1 MFGQQNPY
9 AQSHLSVTEVNTTF
23 SITLSPSENVST
35 TITISQTTAN
45 GSLSAPVSNSF
56 VTYTPNNNFIGT
68 DSFTYTTSNASGTSS
83 LETVTIE
90 IVKRSSVLSHP
101 IGNVINGL
109 NGDYLG
115 EFHTSLSGDGKTMV
129 VSSYRSDVGAS
140 NAGKAII
147 YRLINNIWTAIG
159 DPIYGSNS
167 SDYLDVTAT
176 NFDGTRVAVGLR
188 NAEITGSD
196 RGVVKVFELTNDV
209 SGTLVWSAL
218 GQSLEG
224 TQNSEQM
231 GHSLDMNGDG
241 SILAIGSNNYG
252 NSYVYKYNGSSWVLL
267 GNAISNS
274 DSPELGKSI
283 SINDFGNRVVIGKAN
298 SDTGVSNGGGFEI
311 YDYQNSGWVLSH
323 NVTGTVNSAYLGYTV
338 ELSGDGN
345 TVAAYSQLSDDGY
358 VDLYRYDGSNWSA
371 IWQSEQG
378 QNDYYGNAISL
389 SFNGD
394 VLAIGGDR
402 YDQPSS
408 DQGRVDIYKFNGSSA
423 WLKKKT
429 ISGPQSNSHFGK
441 SLALNMSGS
450 VIAIA
455 SPETDEPSSN
465 SGSVRAYR
473 LNDLTDDP
481 AITPPIYVST
491 TMGQTIEIPTS
502 IYDTEGDPITVSII
516 VPSSNA
522 TVTVSG
528 TTFTYQPSNDFVGV
542 DQITYQISD
551 GTSTTTSTLI
561 VKVYDFIYPVPNLIG
576 APIIG
581 EAQDDQFGGYVSINA
596 DGSIIAIS
604 SVYNDSNGTDS
615 GEVKIFQYSAT
626 ASPTWQQIGN
636 LTGSGAGENFGTS
649 MLLNG
654 KGNRLLVYDK
664 LYEKSGSDW
673 NLIHTFPSILS
684 NKVLTDH
691 LGETFLFSNE
701 SGTAYVYKFVNGAFT
716 LPTTLNGRTFSMND
730 KGDLIAIGDPYNDTN
745 ASDAGK
751 SEVFSYQ
758 NEQWIQQGSD
768 LLGSNSNDYFG
779 RLVELSGNGKKL
791 FISADGV
798 DINSAGDN
806 FGKLIQYEP
815 SLNASGTIDW
825 VLTDSVSG
833 TTSGFANNKIIS
845 NFDGNILL
853 VDDITRLYKLENS
866 ALTTLVNKSSGSY
879 SGNFAMSS
887 DGSSFIIGKSDYSE
901 GLSSN
906 IGIARVFSTL
916 NTINNAP
923 TVGSINRA
931 TKVNTSTQFTLPA
944 EDINGN
950 TLSIS
955 IVSSPASGSLV
966 SSGTSYI
973 YTPNN
978 NFYGTDTFTF
988 KSSDGAL
995 ESGIATATIN
1005 VFHSYSMQPK
1015 LITSIVE
1022 ESTGDDFSESI
1033 AIDGSG
1039 STFAFGDYLND
1050 GINNAISNSGLAKVF
1065 EVSSTQSV
1073 TQLGN
1078 DFVGSSSTDYLGRGI
1093 ALNQAG
1099 NILAIGSYGDDT
1111 FGSDKGAVSVYEKT
1125 GVGSQTTWVQLGN
1138 TIEGIYNSGVELEM
1152 NASGKVLV
1160 VRENSSSERFR
1171 IFYYD
1176 GVRWLQISMFDHSS
1190 NGSSGMKLKG
1200 ISEDGNRIVLSDINY
1215 DSEGISNRGLV
1226 NVYQRVGLNWQ
1237 ALGQSLLGA
1246 GANDYIGFSATLN
1259 GDGSL
1264 LAIGSAYEDQPNAT
1278 GSDHGSVKV
1287 YALSLT
1293 ASGTY
1298 TWTQK
1303 GSTLYGFQGSDW
1315 FGYGVSLDHSG
1326 KQLSVGA
1333 PNSSRYNN
1341 DAGYVQIFSF
1351 NNNEWETRSVIEGAY
1366 RKKIGK
1372 TVKLSAD
1379 GTRLLVS
1386 GEGYSSTPGALYLYD
1401 LVDSQNNTPITQDL
1415 SASTQ
1420 VNTDT
1425 NIYLPAIDPNNDAL
1439 TFSMVIS
1446 PTYGTVNITGNTAVY
1461 SPTTNYVGND
1471 SFTYT
1476 ASDGSLTSS
1485 SSTVSI
1491 SVFYKHLTAG
1501 TQISD
1506 QISGTNN
1513 YDYFGH
1519 AVAINQDGSIIAA
1532 GSYARDITVGGSNQ
1546 SNAGEVIVYQKQ
1558 SNTASG
1564 TVSWV
1569 QLGNPIQG
1577 TSSSQQYG
1585 KQLAMSPDG
1594 KRIVVRNKVF
1604 EYTGGN
1610 WVQLGNDLSLV
1621 PSTST
1626 NNSLAMNVHGNVV
1639 AVGNNS
1645 YVEVYSLSNGVW
1657 SKKGQR
1663 IDQESSSD
1671 YSNVVDLS
1679 YDGNTLA
1686 IGAYQNNGGGSDSGH
1701 VRVYHYQAGQWT
1713 QLGSDIDGDSSNDYF
1728 GISVSLSADAS
1739 ILAVGA
1745 HQDDS
1750 SANNN
1755 EGSVKVYQ
1763 KTTTAS
1769 GTIQW
1774 LQQGA
1779 TLRGFQSS
1787 SYLGYDVS
1795 LDAKGTTLVAGAP
1808 NGTGYAEVFIYDG
1821 SAWESTGKQIQG
1833 INNSES
1839 FGRSVAISKDGTAVI
1854 VGGDNYNSY
1863 RGIVRVYDIVDYE
1876 NNAPNAIT
1884 IITATKQN
1892 SQKTLYLSGTDPD
1905 NDTFTAS
1912 ITSQPQ
1918 NGTVSLTGMK
1928 AIYIPTTDFVGQDY
1942 FTFNLYD
1949 GELNSAVETATIN
1962 VFYDY
1967 LTSPN
1972 QIGSMFEGSSNSDY
1986 LGSAVAL
1993 NQNGDI
1999 AFFGASGV
2007 DTTTSDGYSY
2017 NDIGEVKA
2025 YKKEVNPQTNINSW
2039 VQMGSTINGATSSL
2053 HYGKNIAVSLDGK
2066 TMAIRNR
2073 VYRFINNEWIQ
2084 IGGDLSIG
2092 PDSKN
2097 SLSIN
2102 GDGSNVVIATSTY
2115 VEVYEYIGGSWM
2127 KKGLRINQEAS
2138 SDYSNVVEI
2147 SLDGNVLAIGAYQN
2161 DGGGNNAGHVRVFSY
2176 NGIDWVQIGDDLDGT
2191 PLDSFGI
2198 SVALNYDGSIL
2209 AVGSNQD
2216 DVGSTNTT
2224 NEGSV
2229 KIYQKTTTASGTISW
2244 TQQGSTLF
2252 GNSSGGSYGYDISLD
2267 DEGKLLAVGAYQNDL
2282 EYSNSGQVFLYRYE
2296 NNAWN
2301 SWTDINGQSSSEYF
2315 GENVDLSADGT
2326 SLIVGMPNKNSSRG
2340 GVKIYDLVDYFND
2353 APKAISL
2360 VYSTKLNQTKKI
2372 SLIGLDQEDNTI
2384 TYSLTS
2390 TPTSGSVS
2398 QTGQT
2403 VIYTPNT
2410 GHLGQDHFTYT
2421 VSDGTS
2427 NSNSASVTI
2436 NTFYSNFENVQQIA
2450 NQISGTTA
2458 NENFGYSTALSQ
2470 DGNIIAIGDSSWDLV
2485 EGNTTTSNIGEVI
2498 VYQKTTNTASNT
2510 TSWTPIGNPIR
2521 GENEGDYYG
2530 HTLDIS
2536 LDGSTLIVG
2545 GNSKLHAY
2553 KFTGGNWSKL
2563 GGSIS
2568 ALNNHHRRVSI
2579 NADGSRFIVG
2589 NNGNY
2594 SEVYQLIGGGW
2605 SRIGQKIAVE
2615 SLNNDSASSVAI
2627 SLDGKT
2633 IAIGSHN
2640 NDGGGSDSGHVRL
2653 YSYNGSSW
2661 QQIGEDIDGADSNDN
2676 LGSSVSLNVDGSIV
2690 AIGANNDDNPNGG
2703 SNHGSVKV
2711 FEKTFTDVDGQNE
2724 SGFTNYNVTNEASG
2738 NWVLSA
2744 GRLNGSQTE
2753 PTLTLYEGVTYTF
2766 VVDALGHPFY
2776 FTEDDGTDYISGSY
2790 VDEYTTG
2797 VTNSRA
2803 DSGTVT
2809 FAVPVGAPS
2818 TLYYACGN
2826 HASMLG
2832 EINILPPS
2840 GTYSWTLQGTTLYG
2854 SANDYFGTNVLL
2866 DAAGTSMAVKSSVD
2880 GLSLFEYKNDKWE
2893 SMSNNVKLYES
2904 ERGFGLSGDGSKI
2917 IIGTSELNEKGPVI
2931 SYNIL
2936 DSTNDAPTAF
2946 EVFGAS
2952 KINSNST
2959 ILLNA
2964 TDPNGDQLS
2973 YSLTATPTHGTVSIT
2988 GNQAVY
2994 TPNNNFVG
3002 IDNFSYVA
3010 NDGELTSAAVTAT
3023 IRVYFRYFPN
3033 AVQEGNTFTG
3043 ENNYDYLGSGVAM
3056 SQEGNIIAIGSE
3068 SKDIT
3073 VGGSSQS
3080 NAGEIKVYQK
3090 QVNTASNTLSWVQMG
3105 SAIQGTSSSEYF
3117 GRAMAISGDGKTIV
3131 THRKVYNYQD
3141 GNWVQLGNDLNIT
3154 PNNYN
3159 SLAMSSDGKTIALGS
3174 GDWTSNV
3181 RVYGLEEGQWVQEI
3195 LINSEN
3201 GTYGNVVALS
3211 DDGKVLAIGAT
3222 QKTNSVGYSGGQVL
3236 TYRKENGKW
3245 IAFGQELNG
3254 DVKSD
3259 HQYYGRSVSLNADGS
3274 ILAVGANADDD
3285 PDNKGD
3291 TGSVKIY
3298 QQTVLTSGAV
3308 SWTLL
3313 GAPIYGTDSGSQLGM
3328 DTALDDSG
3336 HTLITGAYG
3345 NSSAQVYKY
3354 IDNTWKAIGSKIYN
3368 YQGSID
3374 ISADGTRAIV
3384 GYRSY
3389 SNYKGEVK
3397 VWDLVDVV
3405 NNTPRAIDLSV
3416 ATKKNTTKTIRLF
3429 GYDPE
3434 NSDLSFT
3441 LLSQPQNGTVS
3452 ITASTATYTPT
3463 TDFVGNDTF
3472 SYHVSDG
3479 QLTSAVATV
3488 TLVVFYD
3495 YLSKPTIVG
3504 SEIEGLSGSDNLG
3517 ESVAISQNG
3526 HIALIGIPN
3535 KDINTSDGYSYN
3547 NTGQVDVYQKNINTA
3562 SNTVSWNL
3570 LGSSIAGPNSSSNY
3584 YGRGLA
3590 SSADG
3595 KTVAVKNKVFRF
3607 VNGNWTQLGNDLNI
3621 EPNSYNSLSMNLDG
3635 TVVSVGRNSYVEV
3648 LEYAEGTWVRKGQ
3661 RINQE
3666 ASSDYSDRVGLSLD
3680 GNSIAIG
3687 AYQNDGGGNNAGHVR
3702 VFTYDGSAWNQVG
3715 DDIDGGP
3722 NDQLGYAVSLNID
3735 GSILAIG
3742 SIEDDTPGTSNNEGS
3757 VSIFKKTTT
3766 TSGTISWV
3774 QMGDKI
3780 YGNRNSGFF
3789 GHDVSLDSDGVT
3801 LAVGNRYAYSP
3812 ETRSGEV
3819 QLFRLINEVWTY
3831 WTKIGGGY
3839 YDYFGSSVELSD
3851 DGTTLIAGGSYDK
3864 GMARI
3869 YQLVDYENDAPV
3881 SQPLSVSTKTNRG
3894 IYIPFIGFDIENDP
3908 LTFSITSSPTSG
3920 VVSLTNEGVFYTP
3933 NTDYL
3938 GDDSYQY
3945 SVNDG
3950 SLTSSASTV
3959 SISVYFDYLKK
3970 LEPIGEAILNNA
3982 SNASNYDYMGKG
3994 VAMNADGSVIAIGI
4008 PDRDV
4013 SNSQNS
4019 GNSAGEVLVYQ
4030 KQINVVSGTTSW
4042 SLLGSPIQGNTQYVY
4057 YGQKIALAGNG
4068 QTIVV
4073 NDRVY
4078 RFVNGDWVQLGDPL
4092 TNPDNQN
4099 SIAISN
4105 DGNTIA
4111 IGSNNCSSFVIVYRF
4126 NGVGWVQIGDRINES
4141 SSCDYANSVALS
4153 YDGNVMAIGAHQND
4167 GGASN
4172 SGQVR
4177 IFEYTSGSWT
4187 QMGGDIY
4194 GDSNNDYMGQS
4205 VSLNA
4210 DGSILAVGSRD
4221 DDKPNSTNDEGSL
4234 KVFEKT
4240 ANASGT
4246 ISWVQKGATQ
4256 YGTGSDFGI
4265 QVALDATGTILVG
4278 GANGYVSAFVW
4289 TGSEWNQSIE
4299 LANQGSYYGTAIA
4312 LAQEGT
4318 KLVVGQYNY
4327 DNGKGRVFNY
4337 NLVDYVNDSPEAYPY
4352 QTATEKGKAVKIY
4365 LSGRDL
4371 EGQPLTFS
4379 IVAPPQNGTLTVSG
4393 SIGTYLPNSG
4403 FTGTESM
4410 TYTASDGTNTSSV
4423 TTVEVVVFD
4432 SYRLIPKAKGPEF
4445 VGEFSDDKFGSDV
4458 AINQTGN
4465 FIIVGAKDFDGSDYS
4480 TGKSYMY
4487 QLNSGTTTW
4496 TAVGNPIAGTS
4507 GYQYTGRAVATNG
4520 NGTMIAVYTNNCLN
4534 AYQLVG
4540 GVWENKGCIGNNPR
4554 NRNALS
4560 MSYDG
4565 NTVVL
4570 NYNERV
4576 EVRRLEGTEWNLVGQ
4591 EIFMNYDDY
4600 SVDISMDG
4608 SMIVIGNPTDD
4619 ESLLDA
4625 GAVKV
4630 YELINNQWTLVGAP
4644 IYGEA
4649 RNHKIG
4655 NSVAFNATGDIL
4667 AIGGSEYDVSD
4678 TQTNAGVVYVYQLTR
4693 TATQTT
4699 WTALGGPIY
4708 GERDNHYFGKAVSL
4722 NHMGNLLAASSDRNN
4737 PDYQDGKVKIYA
4749 LNDAD
4754 EWELLI
4760 DAIKS
4765 ESGNYDARSIELS
4778 GDGTTLVFGADEGG
4792 KGTVNVLNLVDYIND
4807 APIAIANAASTLRNE
4822 STTITLMGSD
4832 PENDNITFNI
4842 VQQTTSGTIS
4852 LVGSKTTYTPNTDFV
4867 GQDSFSFTVSDGSSV
4882 SSPTTVPISV
4892 FMRYRDVPAF
4902 AGDKITGTANGDEF
4916 GNSVAINADGT
4927 VIAVGA
4933 HYNDDF
4939 ESNAGHVKIYKLENG
4954 AWTQKGET
4962 LKGQGTNWY
4971 FGRSVQL
4978 SGDGNVLMVVE
4989 DGRGSCCSNQYISL
5003 YHYVNSAWVSMGQAL
5018 MKRNGE
5024 AFLSQD
5030 GQTVALGSSAQNS
5043 NKGEVIIYRFNGTHW
5058 GAIGSPIKGVSNNE
5072 YTGSSLALSADG
5084 KRIIIGASGFDNS
5097 GTDEGKASVYEQN
5110 GANWVKIGSDILGNQ
5125 NYDSVGENITISSNG
5140 EVIAVCYKNQNAV
5153 GVYELSNGDW
5163 VLKGSLFNQINET
5176 NNLNDVKMSLD
5187 SEGDILTVV
5196 MPNTSGGM
5204 NQTGEIKLFSYDG
5217 SSWERKLSIKGKR
5230 SNQRLGQSMAIS
5242 QDAVKLII
5250 GDQNDPD
5257 TAGGAVQ
5264 VYDLPQYQNTPPLAF
5279 NVLGATEKNTA
5290 TKIYL
5295 LGKDPDMSSITFE
5308 IVDTPSSGTVSLS
5321 GNYLT
5326 YTPTPDFTG
5335 ADTFSY
5341 RSFDGDAYSST
5352 ASITVNVFFDFLN
5365 DQKLIGTL
5373 ASNSEGA
5380 QGGHS
5385 VASNNDGSIVVIGS
5399 PKENGTGI
5407 VNVYQFVNDAWV
5419 AMGSAINGSNSNERF
5434 GHAVDIN
5441 AQGNRIA
5448 IGAPS
5453 NDNNSTNS
5461 GRVLV
5466 YELNNEQWEQK
5477 GATLNGTYNSNLG
5490 HSVALN
5496 AFGDI
5501 LAVGAPYHLNNN
5513 IYNAG
5518 LVSVYNFKNDQW
5530 EKIGSDVKGSVNDER
5545 LGYSLSISDLGDI
5558 IAVGSPFYSTENYG
5572 RVQVFEN
5579 QANSWIQTKDFG
5591 GNNENQYLGNAIDL
5605 NSDGSI
5611 LAIASYKGYGNQSES
5626 GFVEVYQKQNTNWNQ
5641 LGGRINGS
5649 SFEDQF
5655 GFAVS
5660 ISDNGSM
5667 VAIGANKSDTS
5678 NIDSGHVSIYQW
5690 VENSWTSV
5698 GNQIN
5703 GNKLLDNF
5711 GSSISLS
5718 DDGRYLFTG
5727 APKED
5732 TEIKDVGVV
5741 SAHQLFTN
5749 ASFLAV
5755 SMTVS
5760 GSMNKEIT
5768 GTLSTTGIV
5777 ADFSYSITVTPTSG
5791 TATVT
5796 GDQLTYMPNTDF
5808 IGEDQLIYVS
5818 QANGLDS
5825 ETAIVKIV
5833 VKQGADNTPPLVTSQ
5848 SVSVTEQSSV
5858 TITLDATDPENDD
5871 LTIEIIQPKYGFVT
5885 FVYGVASN
5893 TSSASSTSVPS
5904 TNVSSTASSSS
5915 TSSNTQT
5922 NSPTGQQTP
5931 TLVYPFQVVY
5941 TSTSDTASFDTFRF
5955 IVNDG
5960 EFNSLFGVVSV
5971 TINTLNDP
5979 PVAYDQV
5986 VTDVPEETPRNI
5998 VLKGFDS
6005 EGSDLTYTITQ
6016 PGNGTATLNGN
6027 IVTYTSG
6034 SIDQDTSYD
6043 QFTFTVND
6051 GLLESQPGTVSIS
6064 LYATNNPPVANN
6076 IEVNAEEQLEV
6087 VIQLVATDTDSDTLV
6102 FALATMPIYGTITID
6117 GSTAT
6122 YVSNSNTAQEDSFTF
6137 TAFDG
6142 EFYSNQGEVKIM
6154 ISSLNDLPES
6164 ANQDL
6169 FIDISGVVNI
6179 NLYGSDE
6186 DGDALTYHI
6195 VDAPKYGSVSL
6206 TANIGTYTSSGSL
6219 LDDSFTYVVNDG
6231 TADSEKGTI
6240 TISLDTSNIK
6250 GEDVIRPFNFMSANN
6265 DGVNDEFVIAG
6276 INLFPNNTLYIYDV
6290 RGLEVYKQINYG
6302 ENGELFKGISNFN
6315 GSELPNG
6322 VYYFLLEYKDTD
6334 GSIKT
6339 KTGFIQL
6346 LR

>member
-1 MFGQQNPY
+1 MSFVFGQ
-9 AQSHLSVTEVNTTF
+9 
-23 SITLSPSENVST
+23 
-35 TITISQTTAN
+35 
-45 GSLSAPVSNSF
+45 
-56 VTYTPNNNFIGT
+56 
-68 DSFTYTTSNASGTSS
+68 
-83 LETVTIE
+83 
-90 IVKRSSVLSHP
+90 
-101 IGNVINGL
+101 
-109 NGDYLG
+109 
-115 EFHTSLSGDGKTMV
+115 
-129 VSSYRSDVGAS
+129 
-140 NAGKAII
+140 
-147 YRLINNIWTAIG
+147 
-159 DPIYGSNS
+159 
-167 SDYLDVTAT
+167 
-176 NFDGTRVAVGLR
+176 
-188 NAEITGSD
+188 
-196 RGVVKVFELTNDV
+196 
-209 SGTLVWSAL
+209 
-218 GQSLEG
+218 
-224 TQNSEQM
+224 
-231 GHSLDMNGDG
+231 
-241 SILAIGSNNYG
+241 
-252 NSYVYKYNGSSWVLL
+252 
-267 GNAISNS
+267 
-274 DSPELGKSI
+274 
-283 SINDFGNRVVIGKAN
+283 
-298 SDTGVSNGGGFEI
+298 
-311 YDYQNSGWVLSH
+311 
-323 NVTGTVNSAYLGYTV
+323 
-338 ELSGDGN
+338 
-345 TVAAYSQLSDDGY
+345 
-358 VDLYRYDGSNWSA
+358 
-371 IWQSEQG
+371 
-378 QNDYYGNAISL
+378 
-389 SFNGD
+389 
-394 VLAIGGDR
+394 
-402 YDQPSS
+402 
-408 DQGRVDIYKFNGSSA
+408 
-423 WLKKKT
+423 
-429 ISGPQSNSHFGK
+429 
-441 SLALNMSGS
+441 
-450 VIAIA
+450 
-455 SPETDEPSSN
+455 
-465 SGSVRAYR
+465 
-473 LNDLTDDP
+473 
-481 AITPPIYVST
+481 
-491 TMGQTIEIPTS
+491 
-502 IYDTEGDPITVSII
+502 
-516 VPSSNA
+516 
-522 TVTVSG
+522 
-528 TTFTYQPSNDFVGV
+528 
-542 DQITYQISD
+542 
-551 GTSTTTSTLI
+551 
-561 VKVYDFIYPVPNLIG
+561 
-576 APIIG
+576 
-581 EAQDDQFGGYVSINA
+581 
-596 DGSIIAIS
+596 
-604 SVYNDSNGTDS
+604 
-615 GEVKIFQYSAT
+615 
-626 ASPTWQQIGN
+626 
-636 LTGSGAGENFGTS
+636 
-649 MLLNG
+649 
-654 KGNRLLVYDK
+654 
-664 LYEKSGSDW
+664 
-673 NLIHTFPSILS
+673 
-684 NKVLTDH
+684 
-691 LGETFLFSNE
+691 
-701 SGTAYVYKFVNGAFT
+701 
-716 LPTTLNGRTFSMND
+716 
-730 KGDLIAIGDPYNDTN
+730 
-745 ASDAGK
+745 
-751 SEVFSYQ
+751 
-758 NEQWIQQGSD
+758 
-768 LLGSNSNDYFG
+768 
-779 RLVELSGNGKKL
+779 
-791 FISADGV
+791 
-798 DINSAGDN
+798 
-806 FGKLIQYEP
+806 
-815 SLNASGTIDW
+815 
-825 VLTDSVSG
+825 
-833 TTSGFANNKIIS
+833 
-845 NFDGNILL
+845 
-853 VDDITRLYKLENS
+853 
-866 ALTTLVNKSSGSY
+866 
-879 SGNFAMSS
+879 
-887 DGSSFIIGKSDYSE
+887 
-901 GLSSN
+901 
-906 IGIARVFSTL
+906 
-916 NTINNAP
+916 
-923 TVGSINRA
+923 
-931 TKVNTSTQFTLPA
+931 
-944 EDINGN
+944 
-950 TLSIS
+950 
-955 IVSSPASGSLV
+955 
-966 SSGTSYI
+966 
-973 YTPNN
+973 
-978 NFYGTDTFTF
+978 
-988 KSSDGAL
+988 
-995 ESGIATATIN
+995 
-1005 VFHSYSMQPK
+1005 
-1015 LITSIVE
+1015 
-1022 ESTGDDFSESI
+1022 
-1033 AIDGSG
+1033 
-1039 STFAFGDYLND
+1039 
-1050 GINNAISNSGLAKVF
+1050 
-1065 EVSSTQSV
+1065 
-1073 TQLGN
+1073 
-1078 DFVGSSSTDYLGRGI
+1078 
-1093 ALNQAG
+1093 
-1099 NILAIGSYGDDT
+1099 
-1111 FGSDKGAVSVYEKT
+1111 
-1125 GVGSQTTWVQLGN
+1125 
-1138 TIEGIYNSGVELEM
+1138 
-1152 NASGKVLV
+1152 
-1160 VRENSSSERFR
+1160 
-1171 IFYYD
+1171 
-1176 GVRWLQISMFDHSS
+1176 
-1190 NGSSGMKLKG
+1190 
-1200 ISEDGNRIVLSDINY
+1200 
-1215 DSEGISNRGLV
+1215 
-1226 NVYQRVGLNWQ
+1226 
-1237 ALGQSLLGA
+1237 
-1246 GANDYIGFSATLN
+1246 
-1259 GDGSL
+1259 
-1264 LAIGSAYEDQPNAT
+1264 
-1278 GSDHGSVKV
+1278 
-1287 YALSLT
+1287 
-1293 ASGTY
+1293 
-1298 TWTQK
+1298 
-1303 GSTLYGFQGSDW
+1303 
-1315 FGYGVSLDHSG
+1315 
-1326 KQLSVGA
+1326 
-1333 PNSSRYNN
+1333 
-1341 DAGYVQIFSF
+1341 
-1351 NNNEWETRSVIEGAY
+1351 
-1366 RKKIGK
+1366 
-1372 TVKLSAD
+1372 
-1379 GTRLLVS
+1379 
-1386 GEGYSSTPGALYLYD
+1386 
-1401 LVDSQNNTPITQDL
+1401 QNNTPITYNL

-1425 NIYLPAIDPNNDAL
+1425 KIYLPAIDPNNDAL

-1446 PTYGTVNITGNTAVY
+1446 PTHGTVSITGNTAVYSPTANYVGFDSFTYAVSDGSLTSSSSTVSISVFYKHLSLGRQISDQISGTSNYEYFGHAVAINQDASIIAVGSYGKDITVGSTNQTDAGQVIVYQKLSTTASGTVNWVQLGNPIQGTSSSQNYGYQLAMSLDGKRIVVRNKVFEYSGGNWIQLGNDLSLSPSTSSNNSLAMNVFGNVVAVGNNSYVEIFSLTNGVWSRKGQRIDQESSSDYSNVVDLSYDGNTLAIGAHQNDGGGSNAGHVRVYHYQADLWTQLGSDIDGDSSSDYFGKSVSLNADASILAVGAYQDDTSANNNEGSVKVYQKTTTASGTIQWSQQGATLRGFQSSSYFGYDVSLDAEGTTLVAGAQNGRGYAEVFKYDGSAWASTGKNIEGLTSSESFGNSVAISKDGTAVIVGGPDYSSAKGVVRVYDIIDYENNAPTALALTGATEKDNSASIYLIGTDPENDPLSYSITSSPTHGTVSITGNTAVY

-1501 TQISD
+1501 IQISE

-1532 GSYARDITVGGSNQ
+1532 GSYGRNITVGGSNQ
-1546 SNAGEVIVYQKQ
+1546 SDAGEVIVYQKQ

-1577 TSSSQQYG
+1577 ASSSQNYG
-1585 KQLAMSPDG
+1585 QQLAMSLDG
-1594 KRIVVRNKVF
+1594 KRILVRNKVF

-1645 YVEVYSLSNGVW
+1645 YVEVHSLSNGVW

-1679 YDGNTLA
+1679 YDGNILA
-1686 IGAYQNNGGGSDSGH
+1686 IGAYQNDGGGSDSGH

-1713 QLGSDIDGDSSNDYF
+1713 QLGSDIDGDSSSDYF
-1728 GISVSLSADAS
+1728 GKSVSLNADAS

-1745 HQDDS
+1745 YLDDT

-1763 KTTTAS
+1763 KTTPSSIVEVNVTVTTGSGGGNAYFLNGVEKDQINLEKGRTYRFIQSDSSNSNHPFAFSTTSDGPHNS
-1769 GTIQW
+1769 GTVYTSVTSSGTPGTAGAYTEITVDQNHVSLYYYCTNHSGMGSSFTLIETTTQW
-1774 LQQGA
+1774 VQQGA

-1787 SYLGYDVS
+1787 SHLGYDVS
-1795 LDAKGTTLVAGAP
+1795 LDAEGTTLVAGAL
-1808 NGTGYAEVFIYDG
+1808 NGTGYAEVFKYDG

-1833 INNSES
+1833 INSSES

-1854 VGGDNYNSY
+1854 VGGDNYYNS
-1863 RGIVRVYDIVDYE
+1863 RGIIRVYDIVDYE
-1876 NNAPNAIT
+1876 NNAPNPIS

-1912 ITSQPQ
+1912 ITNQPQ

-1928 AIYIPTTDFVGQDY
+1928 AIYIPTTDFVGEDY

-1949 GELNSAVETATIN
+1949 GELNSAVQTATIN

-1972 QIGSMFEGSSNSDY
+1972 QIGSTFEGSSNSDY
-1986 LGSAVAL
+1986 FGRAVAL

-1999 AFFGASGV
+1999 AFLGASGV
-2007 DTTTSDGYSY
+2007 DTTTSDGYTY

-2084 IGGDLSIG
+2084 IGGDLSIE
-2092 PDSKN
+2092 PDSTN

-2102 GDGSNVVIATSTY
+2102 GDGSNVVIATSSY

-2127 KKGLRINQEAS
+2127 KKGSRINQEAS
-2138 SDYSNVVEI
+2138 SDYSNAVEI

-2176 NGIDWVQIGDDLDGT
+2176 NGVNWDQIGDDLDGT
-2191 PLDSFGI
+2191 PLDLFGI

-2209 AVGSNQD
+2209 AVGAQND
-2216 DVGSTNTT
+2216 DVGSSNTT

-2244 TQQGSTLF
+2244 NQLGSTLF
-2252 GNSSGGSYGYDISLD
+2252 GNSSDGSYAYDISLD
-2267 DEGKLLAVGAYQNDL
+2267 DEGKILAVGAHQNDL

-2301 SWTDINGQSSSEYF
+2301 SWTNINGQSNSEYF
-2315 GENVDLSADGT
+2315 GENLDLSADGT
-2326 SLIVGMPNKNSSRG
+2326 SLIVGMPNKNSNRG
-2340 GVKIYDLVDYFND
+2340 GVRIYDLVDYLND
-2353 APKAISL
+2353 APKAISM
-2360 VYSTKLNQTKKI
+2360 VYSTKVNQTKQI

-2384 TYSLTS
+2384 TYTLTS
-2390 TPTSGSVS
+2390 TPTSGTVS

-2403 VIYTPNT
+2403 VVYTPNT
-2410 GHLGQDHFTYT
+2410 GYLGDDHFTYT

-2427 NSNSASVTI
+2427 TSNSATVTI
-2436 NTFYSNFENVQQIA
+2436 NTFYSNLENVQQIA
-2450 NQISGTTA
+2450 NQISGTTSNDA
-2458 NENFGYSTALSQ
+2458 FGYSTAISQ
-2470 DGNIIAIGDSSWDLV
+2470 DGNIIAIGDSTWDLV
-2485 EGNTTTSNIGEVI
+2485 EGNTTTSNMGEVI

-2521 GENEGDYYG
+2521 GENQSDYYG
-2530 HTLDIS
+2530 QTLDIS

-2545 GNSKLHAY
+2545 GNSKLQTY

-2563 GGSIS
+2563 GSSIS
-2568 ALNNHHRRVSI
+2568 APSNNHRRISI
-2579 NADGSRFIVG
+2579 NADGSRFIVR

-2615 SLNNDSASSVAI
+2615 SLDDDSVSSVAI

-2633 IAIGSHN
+2633 VAIGSQN
-2640 NDGGGSDSGHVRL
+2640 NNGGGSDSGHVRL

-2661 QQIGEDIDGADSNDN
+2661 QQIGADIDGADTNDN
-2676 LGSSVSLNVDGSIV
+2676 LGSSVSLNADGSIV
-2690 AIGANNDDNPNGG
+2690 AIGAKNDDNPNGG

-2711 FEKTFTDVDGQNE
+2711 FEKT
-2724 SGFTNYNVTNEASG
+2724 
-2738 NWVLSA
+2738 
-2744 GRLNGSQTE
+2744 
-2753 PTLTLYEGVTYTF
+2753 LT
-2766 VVDALGHPFY
+2766 A
-2776 FTEDDGTDYISGSY
+2776 
-2790 VDEYTTG
+2790 
-2797 VTNSRA
+2797 
-2803 DSGTVT
+2803 
-2809 FAVPVGAPS
+2809 
-2818 TLYYACGN
+2818 
-2826 HASMLG
+2826 
-2832 EINILPPS
+2832 S

-2854 SANDYFGTNVLL
+2854 SVNDYFGTNVLL

-3002 IDNFSYVA
+3002 IDNFSYTA
-3010 NDGELTSAAVTAT
+3010 NDGELTSAAVSAT

-3033 AVQEGNTFTG
+3033 AVQEGTTFTG

-3056 SQEGNIIAIGSE
+3056 SQEGNIIAIGSD

-3080 NAGEIKVYQK
+3080 DAGEIKVYQK
-3090 QVNTASNTLSWVQMG
+3090 QVNTASNTMSWVQMG

-3174 GDWTSNV
+3174 GDWSSNV
-3181 RVYGLEEGQWVQEI
+3181 RVFGLVEGQWIQEI

-3211 DDGKVLAIGAT
+3211 DDGKVLAIGVT
-3222 QKTNSVGYSGGQVL
+3222 QKTNSVGYYGGQVL
-3236 TYRKENGKW
+3236 TYRKENVKW

-3274 ILAVGANADDD
+3274 ILAVGANEDDD
-3285 PDNKGD
+3285 PDNKGN

-3345 NSSAQVYKY
+3345 NSFAQVYKY
-3354 IDNTWKAIGSKIYN
+3354 IDNAWKAIGSKIYN
-3368 YQGSID
+3368 YHGSID

-3384 GYRSY
+3384 GYQSY

-3405 NNTPRAIDLSV
+3405 NDTPRAIDLAV
-3416 ATKKNTTKTIRLF
+3416 ATKKNTSKTINLI

-3434 NSDLSFT
+3434 NSGLSFT

-3452 ITASTATYTPT
+3452 STESIVTYTPT

-3472 SYHVSDG
+3472 TYQVSDG

-3504 SEIEGLSGSDNLG
+3504 SEIKGLSGSDNLG

-3526 HIALIGIPN
+3526 DIAIIGVPN
-3535 KDINTSDGYSYN
+3535 KDINTSDGYSYT

-3570 LGSSIAGPNSSSNY
+3570 LGSSITGPNSSSNY

-3595 KTVAVKNKVFRF
+3595 KTVVVNNKVFKF
-3607 VNGNWTQLGNDLNI
+3607 TNGSWTQLGNDLELI
-3621 EPNSYNSLSMNLDG
+3621 PNSYNSLSMNIDG
-3635 TVVSVGRNSYVEV
+3635 TVVSVGTIYYVDVYE
-3648 LEYAEGTWVRKGQ
+3648 LSEGTWVKKGQ
-3661 RINQE
+3661 RINQQ
-3666 ASSDYSDRVGLSLD
+3666 ANDDYSDRVGLSLD

-3687 AYQNDGGGNNAGHVR
+3687 AYQNDVGGNNAGHVR
-3702 VFTYDGSAWNQVG
+3702 VFTFDGSGWNQVG
-3715 DDIDGGP
+3715 DDIKGGP
-3722 NDQLGYAVSLNID
+3722 NDHLGYAVSLNID
-3735 GSILAIG
+3735 GSILAVG
-3742 SIEDDTPGTSNNEGS
+3742 SIQDDTPGTSNDEGS
-3757 VSIFKKTTT
+3757 VSVYKKTSSA
-3766 TSGTISWV
+3766 SGTISWV
-3774 QMGDKI
+3774 RMGENI
-3780 YGNRNSGFF
+3780 YGNRNSGQF
-3789 GHDVSLDSDGVT
+3789 GHDVALDSEGVT
-3801 LAVGNRYAYSP
+3801 LAIGNRFAYSP
-3812 ETRSGEV
+3812 ETQSGEV
-3819 QLFRLINEVWTY
+3819 QLYRFLNGVWTY
-3831 WTKIGGGY
+3831 WTKIGGKY
-3839 YDYFGSSVELSD
+3839 YEYFGGSVDLSD
-3851 DGTTLIAGGSYDK
+3851 DGTTLIAGGTYDN
-3864 GMARI
+3864 GVARI
-3869 YQLVDYENDAPV
+3869 YQLVDYENDAPI
-3881 SQPLSVSTKTNRG
+3881 SQPLTVSTKTNQR
-3894 IYIPFIGFDIENDP
+3894 IYIPFLGSDIENDP
-3908 LTFSITSSPTSG
+3908 LVFSITSSPTSG
-3920 VVSLTNEGVFYTP
+3920 VVSLTNKEGVFYTP
-3933 NTDYL
+3933 NSDYL

-3945 SVNDG
+3945 NVNDG
-3950 SLTSSASTV
+3950 SLASSTSTV
-3959 SISVYFDYLKK
+3959 SISVYFDYLHK
-3970 LEPIGEAILNNA
+3970 LEPIGEAILNDG
-3982 SNASNYDYMGKG
+3982 SNASNYDYMGKS
-3994 VAMNADGSVIAIGI
+3994 VAMNTDGSIIAIGI

-4013 SNSQNS
+4013 SNAQNA

-4042 SLLGSPIQGNTQYVY
+4042 SLLGSPIQGNTQYIY

-4068 QTIVV
+4068 KTIVV
-4073 NDRVY
+4073 NDRVF
-4078 RFVNGDWVQLGDPL
+4078 RLVNGDWIQIGDPL

-4111 IGSNNCSSFVIVYRF
+4111 IGSNNCSSFVIVYKF
-4126 NGVGWVQIGDRINES
+4126 NGIGWAQIGDQINES
-4141 SSCDYANSVALS
+4141 NSCDYANSVALS
-4153 YDGNVMAIGAHQND
+4153 YDGNILAIGAYQND

-4177 IFEYTSGSWT
+4177 MFEYTSGSWN
-4187 QMGGDIY
+4187 QLGGDIY
-4194 GDSNNDYMGQS
+4194 GDSINDYMGYS

-4210 DGSILAVGSRD
+4210 DGSILAVGSFD
-4221 DDKPNSTNDEGSL
+4221 DDKPNSTSDEGSL

-4240 ANASGT
+4240 SNASGT
-4246 ISWVQKGATQ
+4246 ISWVQKGTTQ
-4256 YGTGSDFGI
+4256 YGTGNDFGI

-4278 GANGYVSAFVW
+4278 GADGYVSAFAW
-4289 TGSEWNQSIE
+4289 TGSEWKQFIDPVNK
-4299 LANQGSYYGTAIA
+4299 GSRFGRAIA

-4318 KLVVGQYNY
+4318 KLVVGQYDY

-4337 NLVDYVNDSPEAYPY
+4337 NLVDYVNDSPEAFPY
-4352 QTATEKGKAVKIY
+4352 QTATKKGKAVKLY
-4365 LSGRDL
+4365 LGGSDP
-4371 EGQPLTFS
+4371 ENQSLTFS
-4379 IVAPPQNGTLTVSG
+4379 IVSPPQNGTLTVSG
-4393 SIGTYLPNSG
+4393 SIGTYQPNSG
-4403 FTGTESM
+4403 FIGTEHI

-4423 TTVEVVVFD
+4423 TSMEVVVFD

-4445 VGEFSDDKFGSDV
+4445 VGEFSDDRFGSDV

-4487 QLNSGTTTW
+4487 QLNSGTSTW
-4496 TAVGNPIAGTS
+4496 TVVGNPITGTS

-4520 NGTMIAVYTNNCLN
+4520 NGNMIAVYKDNCLT
-4534 AYQLVG
+4534 AFKLVG
-4540 GVWENKGCIGNNPR
+4540 GIWENKGCIGSNPR
-4554 NRNALS
+4554 SHNALS

-4570 NYNERV
+4570 SYDNRI

-4591 EIFMNYDDY
+4591 EIYLSYDDY
-4600 SVDISMDG
+4600 SVDITMDG
-4608 SMIVIGNPTDD
+4608 SMIVIGDPTND

-4630 YELINNQWTLVGAP
+4630 YELINDQWTLVGTP

-4649 RNHKIG
+4649 RNHRIG
-4655 NSVAFNATGDIL
+4655 NSVAFNAAGDIL
-4667 AIGGSEYDVSD
+4667 AIGGSGYDISD
-4678 TQTNAGVVYVYQLTR
+4678 AQTDAGVVYVYQLTK
-4693 TATQTT
+4693 TATQTI
-4699 WTALGGPIY
+4699 WTALGSPIY
-4708 GERDNHYFGKAVSL
+4708 GERDSHYFGNAVSL
-4722 NHMGNLLAASSDRNN
+4722 NHMGNLLAASSERYN
-4737 PDYQDGKVKIYA
+4737 PEYQDGKLKIYA
-4749 LNDAD
+4749 LSDAN

-4760 DAIKS
+4760 DGIKS
-4765 ESGNYDARSIELS
+4765 ENGNYDGRSIALS
-4778 GDGTTLVFGADEGG
+4778 GDGTTLIFGAEEGD
-4792 KGTVNVLNLVDYIND
+4792 KGTVNVLNLVNKKNN

-4822 STTITLMGSD
+4822 KTTITLMGSD

-4867 GQDSFSFTVSDGSSV
+4867 GQDSFSFTASDGSNV
-4882 SSPTTVPISV
+4882 SSPTIVPISV

-4902 AGDKITGTANGDEF
+4902 AGDKITGTADGDEF
-4916 GNSVAINADGT
+4916 GNSVAINADGS

-4939 ESNAGHVKIYKLENG
+4939 QSNAGHVKIYQQENG
-4954 AWTQKGET
+4954 VWTQKGAT
-4962 LKGQGTNWY
+4962 LKGKGTNWY

-4978 SGDGNVLMVVE
+4978 SGDGNVLMVEE

-5003 YHYVNSAWVSMGQAL
+5003 YHYVNSAWVPMGQDL
-5018 MKRNGE
+5018 IKRNGE

-5043 NKGEVIIYRFNGTHW
+5043 DKGEVTIYRFNGTHW

-5072 YTGSSLALSADG
+5072 YLGRSLALSADG

-5097 GTDEGKASVYEQN
+5097 GTDEGKASVYEQK
-5110 GANWVKIGSDILGNQ
+5110 GANWVKIGNDIMGSQ
-5125 NYDSVGENITISSNG
+5125 NNDSVGEKITISSNG

-5153 GVYELSNGDW
+5153 GVYELINGDW
-5163 VLKGSLFNQINET
+5163 ALKGTLFTQINE
-5176 NNLNDVKMSLD
+5176 NNNFNDFKMSLD
-5187 SEGDILTVV
+5187 SEGDILSIAL
-5196 MPNTSGGM
+5196 PYSSAGM

-5217 SSWERKLSIKGKR
+5217 SSWERKLSIKGNR
-5230 SNQRLGQSMAIS
+5230 SNQKLGESMAIS
-5242 QDAVKLII
+5242 QDAIKLII
-5250 GDQNDPD
+5250 GEKNDPD
-5257 TAGGAVQ
+5257 STAGSVQ

-5279 NVLGATEKNTA
+5279 NVIGATEKNKT

-5295 LGKDPDMSSITFE
+5295 LGKDPDMSAITFE
-5308 IVDTPSSGTVSLS
+5308 IVDSPSSGTVSLS

-5326 YTPTPDFTG
+5326 YTPTQDFIG
-5335 ADTFSY
+5335 ADSFSY
-5341 RSFDGDAYSST
+5341 RSFDGDAYSSI
-5352 ASITVNVFFDFLN
+5352 ASVTVDVFFDFLN

-5373 ASNSEGA
+5373 ASISEGA
-5380 QGGHS
+5380 QGGYS

-5399 PKENGTGI
+5399 PKENGPGA
-5407 VNVYQFVNDAWV
+5407 VYVYQFVNDAWV
-5419 AMGSAINGSNSNERF
+5419 SMGSTINGSNSNERF

-5453 NDNNSTNS
+5453 NDNNSNNS
-5461 GRVLV
+5461 GRVMV
-5466 YELNNEQWEQK
+5466 YELINGQWQQK
-5477 GATLNGTYNSNLG
+5477 GSTLNGTYNSNLG
-5490 HSVALN
+5490 HTVAIN
-5496 AFGDI
+5496 AVGDV
-5501 LAVGAPYHLNNN
+5501 LAVGAPYYVNNN

-5530 EKIGSDVKGSVNDER
+5530 EKIGSDIKGTINDER

-5572 RVQVFEN
+5572 RVQIFEN
-5579 QANSWIQTKDFG
+5579 QAKSWIQTKSFG
-5591 GNNENQYLGNAIDL
+5591 GNNENQYMGNAIDL

-5611 LAIASYKGYGNQSES
+5611 IAIASYKGNGNQSES
-5626 GFVEVYQKQNTNWNQ
+5626 GFIEVFHKQMTNWNQ

-5649 SFEDQF
+5649 TFEDQF

-5660 ISDNGSM
+5660 ISDNGGM
-5667 VAIGANKSDTS
+5667 VAIGANKSDSS
-5678 NIDSGHVSIYQW
+5678 NIDSGHASVYQW
-5690 VENSWTSV
+5690 DENSWTVV

-5703 GNKLLDNF
+5703 GNNLLDNF
-5711 GSSISLS
+5711 GSSVSLS

-5760 GSMNKEIT
+5760 GSMNKVIT

-5777 ADFSYSITVTPTSG
+5777 ADFIYSITVTPTSG

-5796 GDQLTYMPNTDF
+5796 GNQLRYIPNTDF
-5808 IGEDQLIYVS
+5808 IGEDRLIYVS
-5818 QANGLDS
+5818 KANGLNS
-5825 ETAIVKIV
+5825 ETAIVKIIV
-5833 VKQGADNTPPLVTSQ
+5833 QQGADNSPPLVTSQ

-5871 LTIEIIQPKYGFVT
+5871 LTLEIIQPKYGFVT
-5885 FVYGVASN
+5885 FVYGVASS
-5893 TSSASSTSVPS
+5893 TSSASSTLVSSTSASS
-5904 TNVSSTASSSS
+5904 TNVSSTTSSSS

-5922 NSPTGQQTP
+5922 NTSTGQQSP

-5941 TSTSDTASFDTFRF
+5941 TSTSDTATFDTFRF

-5960 EFNSLFGVVSV
+5960 EFNSLFGVVSI
-5971 TINTLNDP
+5971 TIIPLNDP

-5986 VTDVPEETPRNI
+5986 VNEVPEETPRNI
-5998 VLKGFDS
+5998 VLEGFDP
-6005 EGSDLTYTITQ
+6005 EGVDLTYTISQ
-6016 PGNGTATLNGN
+6016 PSNGTAVLNGN

-6034 SIDQDTSYD
+6034 SIDQVTAYD

-6051 GLLESQPGTVSIS
+6051 GLIDSQPGTVSIS
-6064 LYATNNPPVANN
+6064 LYATNKPPVANN

-6102 FALATMPIYGTITID
+6102 YALATMPRYGTIIIN
-6117 GSTAT
+6117 GSTVT
-6122 YVSNSNTAQEDSFTF
+6122 YVSNSDTAQEDSFTF

-6142 EFYSNQGEVKIM
+6142 EFYSNQGEVKIY
-6154 ISSLNDLPES
+6154 IKPLNDRPES
-6164 ANQDL
+6164 GNQDL
-6169 FIDISGVVNI
+6169 FIDINGVVNF
-6179 NLYGSDE
+6179 NLYGFDQ
-6186 DGDALTYHI
+6186 DGDALTFLI

-6206 TANIGTYTSSGSL
+6206 TATEGTYTSSGSL
-6219 LDDSFTYVVNDG
+6219 LEDSFTYVVNDG
-6231 TADSEKGTI
+6231 TDDSEKGTI
-6240 TISLDTSNIK
+6240 TISLDTRNIK
-6250 GEDVIRPFNFMSANN
+6250 GEDVIKPFNFMSANN

-6276 INLFPNNTLYIYDV
+6276 INLFPNNTLYIFDV

-6302 ENGELFKGISNFN
+6302 ESGELFKGFSNLN

-6334 GSIKT
+6334 GAIKT